1 MLFNLKLLIDVPRF
15 LSTKHTIRRLLT
27 TMTTTNSDLAKELI
41 EKGKKTSAFMAIDE
55 NLNKVGLNL

>member
-1 MLFNLKLLIDVPRF
+1 MLFNLKLLINVPRF
-15 LSTKHTIRRLLT
+15 LSTKQTIRRRLT

-41 EKGKKTSAFMAIDE
+41 EKGKKTSAYMAIDE